1 MTERRSKLEA
11 VRTAKTLI
19 DRAREAARS
28 WIERPHPALR
38 TIYDRLLFDEEERA
52 LARAVID
59 EFQLQ
64 SWEYSQERLTMGRG
78 TYGNPRVVTFPGDTA
93 RVTIGSFTSM
103 GRDVQLMD
111 GGNHRIDWV
120 TTFPFRAVYGLDGA
134 YADGHPQTKGDI
146 EIGSDVWIGRGA
158 RVMSG
163 VTIGDGAVVAAY
175 SVVTRDVRPY
185 AIVAGV
191 PARERRRRFTDEQIA
206 ALLQIAWWDWPME
219 RILASVPILCA
230 GQIEEFVATAQSAA
244 GSTGGGDQ
252 PESPG
257 VEAVP

>member
-1 MTERRSKLEA
+1 MTKRPSKLGGVRAAEA
-11 VRTAKTLI
+11 LIGHVRTAA
-19 DRAREAARS
+19 RA
-28 WIERPHPALR
+28 WIERPHPVLR
-38 TIYDRLLFDEEERA
+38 AIHDRLLFDEEERA

-64 SWEYSQERLTMGRG
+64 SWEYSEERLTMGRG

-93 RVTIGSFTSM
+93 SVTIGSFTSI

-120 TTFPFRAVYGLDGA
+120 TTFPFRAVYGLEGA
-134 YADGHPQTKGDI
+134 YADGHPETKGDI

-163 VTIGDGAVVAAY
+163 VTIGHGAVVAAY
-175 SVVTRDVRPY
+175 SVVTKDVRPY

-191 PARERRRRFTDEQIA
+191 PASERRRRFTDEQIT

-230 GQIEEFVATAQSAA
+230 GRIEEFVAAAQSVT
-244 GSTGGGDQ
+244 SSHSGGD
-252 PESPG
+252 
-257 VEAVP
+257 

>member
-1 MTERRSKLEA
+1 VHERVGCAPALNKLPVVPA
-11 VRTAKTLI
+11 AALI
-19 DRAREAARS
+19 DRVRAAARG
-28 WIERPHPALR
+28 WIDGEHPALR
-38 TIYDRLLFDEEERA
+38 ALHDRILFDEEERA
-52 LARAVID
+52 LGHAVIR

-64 SWEYSQERLTMGRG
+64 SWEYSQERLTVGRG

-93 RVTIGSFTSM
+93 TVTIGSFTSI

-111 GGNHRIDWV
+111 GGNHRADWV

-134 YADGHPQTKGDI
+134 YADGHPTTKGDI

-191 PARERRRRFTDEQIA
+191 PASERKRRFSDEQVK
-206 ALLQIAWWDWPME
+206 ALLEIAWWDWPME
-219 RILASVPILCA
+219 RILASVPILCD
-230 GQIEEFVATAQSAA
+230 GRIDEFVAGAQSDAHFEHR
-244 GSTGGGDQ
+244 GD
-252 PESPG
+252 
-257 VEAVP
+257 